1 MASSVATWHALGGTA
16 HRPTHEDL
24 SVGTP
29 PQAKPPERSQQREHL
44 EWSQEFL
51 NALRPCS
58 AGRPQVPIRR
68 NETDGKAR
76 KAFSM
81 HRWSKLFIPTL
92 REAPADAEVASH
104 RLLIRA
110 GYIRQL
116 GAGIYNYLF
125 LGQRSLNKIIAI
137 VREEMDKIGQEF
149 YLPGILPKEP
159 WAESGR
165 WTGMG
170 ENMFRL
176 KDRKGADLCLGMTH
190 EEIMTTIARGELRSY
205 KQLPQ
210 IWYQIQTKFRDEP
223 RPKAGLLRVRQF
235 TMKDSY
241 SFDIDGAGLDRSFD
255 LHDGVYRTIFTRCG
269 LKFVS
274 VEADSGAMGGS
285 QSQEFMVYT
294 DAGED
299 LIASCPECGYAANL
313 EKAVSRLEPVTEM
326 EATGDGKPELVAT
339 PGCAAIADVAAF
351 FKISPAS
358 DIKCVA
364 YMALNRGAAGRDGG
378 RPDTWHG
385 VAAFLRG
392 DHQVNETKLLG
403 AIGAAELRTMQAD
416 ELAQYLNGPAGY
428 LGPVGLKPET
438 QPLGA
443 GLTVVVDKALE
454 GRRNMVCGANKADY
468 HLRNVTPGRD
478 FGWTLTADIRSVNE
492 GEACPKDNCGGKLVV
507 GKAVEVGHIF
517 KLGYKY
523 SESMG
528 ARVLDPNGKEVTPIM
543 GSYGIGI
550 ERILTAAIEQ
560 SNDANGFWLP
570 ASIAPFTVVVTI
582 TNAADALLKE
592 TGETLAAELESAGLD
607 VLLDDRDER
616 AGVKFK
622 DADLIGIPYRINV
635 GKKAAA
641 GQVELV
647 TRARAGSVDVAVAD
661 VVAQVKRRVEEEGL
675 LGQFN
680 GTVD

>member
-1 MASSVATWHALGGTA
+1 
-16 HRPTHEDL
+16 
-24 SVGTP
+24 
-29 PQAKPPERSQQREHL
+29 
-44 EWSQEFL
+44 
-51 NALRPCS
+51 
-58 AGRPQVPIRR
+58 
-68 NETDGKAR
+68 
-76 KAFSM
+76 M
-81 HRWSKLFIPTL
+81 HRWSKLFVPTL

-104 RLLIRA
+104 KFLLRA

-125 LGQRSLNKIIAI
+125 MGQRSINKIIGI
-137 VREEMDKIGQEF
+137 VREEMDQIGQEF
-149 YLPGILPKEP
+149 LLPALLPKEP
-159 WAESGR
+159 WEESGR

-170 ENMFRL
+170 DNMFRL

-223 RPKAGLLRVRQF
+223 RPKSGLLRVRQF
-235 TMKDSY
+235 IMKDSY
-241 SFDIDGAGLDRSFD
+241 SFDLNKEGLDKSFD
-255 LHDGVYRTIFTRCG
+255 LHDQVYRTIFSRCG
-269 LKFVS
+269 LKFVA

-299 LIASCPECGYAANL
+299 LIASCPACGYAANV
-313 EKAVSRLEPVTEM
+313 EKAISRLEAVTEM
-326 EATGDGKPELVAT
+326 EPTGDGMPELVHT
-339 PGCAAIADVAAF
+339 PGCAAISDVAAF

-364 YMALNRGAAGRDGG
+364 YMVMKRGIGEAKSG
-378 RPDTWHG
+378 PKDTWHG

-403 AIGAAELRTMQAD
+403 ALGGAELRPMVAE
-416 ELAQYLNGPAGY
+416 ELQQYLNGPAGY
-428 LGPVGLKPET
+428 LGPVGVTPDAKA
-438 QPLGA
+438 LGE
-443 GLTVVVDKALE
+443 GLTVVVDKSLE
-454 GRRNMVCGANKADY
+454 GRKNLVCGANKLDY
-468 HLRNVTPGRD
+468 HLRNVVPGRD
-478 FGWTLTADIRSVNE
+478 FTWTLAADIRSVNE
-492 GEACPKDNCGGKLVV
+492 GEACPTPDCAGKLVV

-560 SNDANGFWLP
+560 SNDANGFCLP
-570 ASIAPFTVVVTI
+570 ASIAPFTVVVTV
-582 TNAADALLKE
+582 TNVGDAALRE
-592 TGETLAAELESAGLD
+592 TGEKLAATLDEAGID

-622 DADLIGIPYRINV
+622 DADLVGIPYRINV
-635 GKKAAA
+635 GKKAA
-641 GQVELV
+641 GGVVELV
-647 TRARAGSVDVAVAD
+647 TRATSQSSDVAIE
-661 VVAQVKRRVEEEGL
+661 QVLHELKTRIAEESL
-675 LGQFN
+675 LENVSDKGSE
-680 GTVD
+680 